1 MCPSPNE
8 PVDLSGSAES
18 RASVE
23 PIRIDPAV
31 EPSSRRALIIDD
43 EPDITSYLATLL
55 TDNGWQVRA
64 ANRADDGLEMA
75 RQEPPDIVLLDVMMP
90 ERGGLSTLVALRK
103 DQDLRGVPV
112 VFVTGIDATVHS
124 IYDPDQELR
133 TYLKRF
139 RHYRPDAVLEKPV
152 SPERLLAL
160 LGELVPRSTPPSV
173 DVEQTTSS

>member
-1 MCPSPNE
+1 MPNE
-8 PVDLSGSAES
+8 PIDPSGATEPCTSADPVSTSLSGA
-18 RASVE
+18 
-23 PIRIDPAV
+23 
-31 EPSSRRALIIDD
+31 PSSRRALVIDD
-43 EPDITSYLATLL
+43 EPDITRYLAALL
-55 TDNGWQVRA
+55 ADHGWKVRTA
-64 ANRADDGLEMA
+64 TRADEGLALA
-75 RQEPPDIVLLDVMMP
+75 RQEPPDVVLLDVMMP

-152 SPERLLAL
+152 SPERLLEVLDEL
-160 LGELVPRSTPPSV
+160 LADQAPQASAATEDEGAEV
-173 DVEQTTSS
+173 